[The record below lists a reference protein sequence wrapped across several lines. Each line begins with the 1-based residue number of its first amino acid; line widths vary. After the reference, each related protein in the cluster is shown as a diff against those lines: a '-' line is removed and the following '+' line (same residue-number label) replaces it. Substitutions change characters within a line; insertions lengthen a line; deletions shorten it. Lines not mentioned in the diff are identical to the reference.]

1 MKKKNP
7 TDKYGRITRCSFC
20 QSIYHWVRDCPDKDE
35 EHIGLFTNQNQQS
48 HMPQLLHETINCAI
62 LDCGCIKTVCGIL
75 WFETYKETLTDEEKR
90 RITEEKSSTRFRFGV
105 GGPIYVSERK
115 VKFPAMLGT
124 KKVTIES
131 DIIDC
136 ELPLLLSKESMKRA
150 ETAINFK
157 DDKVSMLGQTLDLKF
172 TTSGHYA

>member
-1 MKKKNP
+1 MSEN
-7 TDKYGRITRCSFC
+7 
-20 QSIYHWVRDCPDKDE
+20 
-35 EHIGLFTNQNQQS
+35 
-48 HMPQLLHETINCAI
+48 
-62 LDCGCIKTVCGIL
+62 
-75 WFETYKETLTDEEKR
+75 TLR
-90 RITEEKSSTRFRFGV
+90 RARRFRFGV
-105 GGPIYVSERK
+105 GGPIYISERK
-115 VKFPAMLGT
+115 VKFPAMLGS

-172 TTSGHYA
+172 TTSGHYAIPLGIADEKKKVQSVFINIEELDGDSKRKACQKLHVQFGHARTERIHSLLKDAKISDKDLDF